1 MVRTLT
7 QATPL
12 SLDAKRALK
21 ISTKSQILHWKR
33 HGTADGVRGFK
44 GHFNNIAA
52 VSRFFKRGG
61 YVTIAIDGVL
71 TTDTIVEACQTENQR
86 HCHRTMAVEGA
97 SYGGRVAGG
106 LGGGAAA
113 YGACNVAF
121 GIPSVGTSLLWCGL
135 VAGAAGGAIG
145 GYVGDWA
152 LRSSAASIF
161 EATYSLYSQ

>member
-44 GHFNNIAA
+44 GHFNNIAG

-71 TTDTIVEACQTENQR
+71 TTDTIVEACQTESQR
-86 HCHRTMAVEGA
+86 HCHRTMAVEGQA
-97 SYGGRVAGG
+97 MEGELPAVSEAVRQRMAPVMSPSAFPVWVRVSCGAG
-106 LGGGAAA
+106 
-113 YGACNVAF
+113 
-121 GIPSVGTSLLWCGL
+121 
-135 VAGAAGGAIG
+135 
-145 GYVGDWA
+145 
-152 LRSSAASIF
+152 
-161 EATYSLYSQ
+161 